1 MNINLYFMAYT
12 KNSLKWI
19 LDQNVK
25 AKIIKRLEENLG
37 ENLNLEKAK
46 KQKYEIKTENWNFKQ
61 LLFKIYC

>member
-46 KQKYEIKTENWNFKQ
+46 KQKYEIKTEN
-61 LLFKIYC
+61 